1 MCVCVCA
8 RARGSYV
15 YLHKVYIHPTYSHA
29 CTCMCTC
36 MVHVDMYC
44 ARMRFS
50 VCVLPAVPPGGGR
63 VCTYLYAC
71 LYMHVDNRGHQLLLV
86 MKCYACGVGRVEC
99 VWRHARARIEGP
111 LWFLHPPCPPRLH
124 LPLYHSALSL
134 FLSLSPPS
142 PALPSLDK
150 QGLECS
156 LTIPASITLDS
167 YLKDRIASF
176 YSAHRTWPLETKQPQ
191 LSGHHCCHYLNIILV
206 VTPGPPRPTH
216 EHIFTKHQHIF
227 NTINV

>member
-1 MCVCVCA
+1 
-8 RARGSYV
+8 
-15 YLHKVYIHPTYSHA
+15 
-29 CTCMCTC
+29 
-36 MVHVDMYC
+36 
-44 ARMRFS
+44 
-50 VCVLPAVPPGGGR
+50 
-63 VCTYLYAC
+63 
-71 LYMHVDNRGHQLLLV
+71 
-86 MKCYACGVGRVEC
+86 
-99 VWRHARARIEGP
+99 
-111 LWFLHPPCPPRLH
+111 
-124 LPLYHSALSL
+124 L

-206 VTPGPPRPTH
+206 VVDVVVDVVVVVDDDFVGVVVTPGPPRPTH

-227 NTINV
+227 NTVNV